1 MTNNPS
7 RLDPA
12 LLDRFAAIVGERHA
26 LRDEADITPYLTEP
40 RGRFGG
46 VSPLVLRP
54 GSVEE
59 VSRIMQ
65 LATET
70 RTPIVPQGG
79 NTGLVGAQM
88 PDHSGTQV
96 VLSLSRLNKIR
107 EIDTQSNTVI
117 AEAGVILEKLQEAAD
132 AAGRLFPLSL
142 GSQGS
147 CEIGGNLSSNAGGTG
162 VLAYGNAREL
172 CLGLEVVLPT
182 GEVFDDLRK
191 LKKDNT
197 GYDLKNLF
205 VGAEGTLGV
214 ITAAVLKLFP
224 KPKGREVAWVGL
236 SSPEAALELFGRAS
250 GQAGSGLTA
259 FELISDMVLGFG
271 LRHIPDAQ
279 RPLESEWPW
288 HVLMEISSGRSA
300 EDARETIE
308 EVLTAGFEA
317 GVVGDAV
324 IAASLA
330 QAGAFWR
337 LREGLS
343 EAQRPEGGSIKHDI
357 SVPVASVPAFVEQA
371 GKAVAAICAEAR
383 IACFGHM
390 GDGNLHYNISQPAG
404 GDTSAFLDLYPA
416 MNKAVHD
423 IVREMN
429 GSISAEHGI
438 GQMKREELIATTQPI
453 SIDLMRRV
461 KKAFDPAGIMNP
473 GKVI

>member
-1 MTNNPS
+1 MTD
-7 RLDPA
+7 DPAIFDAA

-26 LRDEADITPYLTEP
+26 LREAVDIAPYLVEP
-40 RGRFGG
+40 RGRFPG

-54 GSVEE
+54 GSVDE
-59 VSRIMQ
+59 VSRIMK

-79 NTGLVGAQM
+79 NTGLVGGQM
-88 PDHSGTQV
+88 PDRSGRQV
-96 VLSLSRLNKIR
+96 VLSLSRLNRIR
-107 EIDTQSNTVI
+107 EIDLLSNTVT
-117 AEAGVILEKLQEAAD
+117 AEAGVVLEALHVAAD
-132 AAGRLFPLSL
+132 GAGRLFPLAL
-142 GSQGS
+142 GAQGS
-147 CEIGGNLSSNAGGTG
+147 CEIGGNLSTNAGGTG

-172 CLGLEVVLPT
+172 CLGVEVVLPT
-182 GEVFDDLRK
+182 GEVLDDLRK

-224 KPKGREVAWVGL
+224 KPKGREAAWVGL
-236 SSPEAALELFGRAS
+236 SSPKAALDLFARAS
-250 GQAGSGLTA
+250 DQAGASLTA
-259 FELISDMVLGFG
+259 FELISNMVLGFAF
-271 LRHIPDAQ
+271 RHIPDAR
-279 RPLESEWPW
+279 RPLQSEWPW
-288 HVLMEISSGRSA
+288 HVLIEISSGRSA
-300 EDARETIE
+300 EDARQLME
-308 EVLTAGFEA
+308 EVLAAGVEQ

-330 QAGAFWR
+330 QADALWR
-337 LREGLS
+337 LRESLP
-343 EAQRPEGGSIKHDI
+343 EAQKPEGGSIKHDV
-357 SVPVASVPAFVEQA
+357 SVPVASIPLFLERA
-371 GKAVAAICAEAR
+371 AVAVAKISPDAR

-404 GDTSAFLDLYPA
+404 ADSSGFLDLYGR

-423 IVREMN
+423 IVRELD

-438 GQMKREELIATTQPI
+438 GQMKREELIATAPAV
-453 SIDLMRRV
+453 SIDLMRRI
-461 KKAFDPAGIMNP
+461 KNAFDPAGIMNP